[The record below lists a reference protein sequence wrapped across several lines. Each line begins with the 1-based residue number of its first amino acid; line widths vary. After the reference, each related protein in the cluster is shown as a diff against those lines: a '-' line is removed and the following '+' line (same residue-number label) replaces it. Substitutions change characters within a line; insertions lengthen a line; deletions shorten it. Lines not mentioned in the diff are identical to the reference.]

1 MLCATCQAIP
11 LDLFLPT
18 PGCGHTYHDGHAWLG
33 SVYLSEFEK
42 VQISGAEGCVM
53 CRLLLGALGADK
65 SDEWIPQIERPLKTH
80 VSLQCPAEGK
90 LLVFEHTDGSLL
102 RTGNLYWSSEDMK
115 LGQRPGE

>member
-1 MLCATCQAIP
+1 
-11 LDLFLPT
+11 
-18 PGCGHTYHDGHAWLG
+18 
-33 SVYLSEFEK
+33 
-42 VQISGAEGCVM
+42 M

-115 LGQRPGE
+115 LGRRPGE